1 MYTPSRIFVKYL
13 SYLLNASNGRGHG
26 THSPFVFDFIVN
38 LLRDKA
44 ISDARFDA
52 IELTRS
58 QLRKS
63 RETISVK
70 DLGAGSAYEQNTI
83 RSVSRIAKHAVKSPK
98 YAQLL
103 YRMIRYYHIESV
115 IELGTSL
122 GITTQYLALAEPKNG
137 VVTLEGAPEI
147 AAFASDSFIAA
158 GCKNIRVIC
167 GDFKDHFSGLLNE
180 TKGRKLI
187 FFDGNHQYDATMEYF
202 NTALASANEGDIFVF
217 DDIHWSLGMERA
229 WSEIQE
235 NEAVACTIDLFFI
248 GIVFFKSDFYQKQ
261 DFAIRF

>member
-1 MYTPSRIFVKYL
+1 MYTPSRIFFKYI
-13 SYLLNASNGRGHG
+13 SYLLNASNGKGHG

-38 LLRDKA
+38 LLRHKG
-44 ISDARFDA
+44 ISDAGFDA
-52 IELTRS
+52 IEL
-58 QLRKS
+58 S
-63 RETISVK
+63 RERLLKSADTIMVK
-70 DLGAGSAYEQNTI
+70 DLGAGSAYAHKPLRNI
-83 RSVSRIAKHAVKSPK
+83 SRIAKHALKSPK

-103 YRMIRYYHIESV
+103 YRMIRYYNIESV

-122 GITTQYLALAEPKNG
+122 GITTQYLALAEPKHG

-158 GCKNIRVIC
+158 ECKNIRVIC
-167 GDFKDHFSGLLNE
+167 GDFKDHFSSLLTE

-187 FFDGNHQYDATMEYF
+187 FFDGNHQYEATMEYF
-202 NTALASANEGDIFVF
+202 NAAVASAHEGDIFVF
-217 DDIHWSLGMERA
+217 DDVHWSAGMERA

-248 GIVFFKSDFYQKQ
+248 GIVFFKTDFYQKQ
-261 DFAIRF
+261 DFVIRF

>member
-1 MYTPSRIFVKYL
+1 MYTPSRIFFKYL

-38 LLRDKA
+38 LLRYKGTIDE
-44 ISDARFDA
+44 RFDA
-52 IELTRS
+52 IELTRNR
-58 QLRKS
+58 LRKS
-63 RETISVK
+63 RDTISVK
-70 DLGAGSAYEQNTI
+70 DLGAGSAYEQNAI
-83 RSVSRIAKHAVKSPK
+83 RSVSRIAKYAVKSPK

-122 GITTQYLALAEPKNG
+122 GITTQYLALAEPKYG
-137 VVTLEGAPEI
+137 VVTIEGAP
-147 AAFASDSFIAA
+147 ALATFAMDSFVAA
-158 GCKNIRVIC
+158 GCKNIKVVC
-167 GDFKDHFSGLLNE
+167 GDFSNHFSSLLSE
-180 TKGRKLI
+180 AKGRKLI
-187 FFDGNHQYDATMEYF
+187 FFDGNHQYKATMEYF

-217 DDIHWSLGMERA
+217 DDVHWSLEMERA

-248 GIVFFKSDFYQKQ
+248 GIVFFKTDFYQKQ
-261 DFAIRF
+261 DFSIRF